1 MSEESQKEIQKQ
13 EALKQFFEALG
24 NSGTKTTAS
33 EVMKGLTLNFNP
45 KMISNLPVPEQ
56 IVNAYM
62 VEGVLKA
69 LDYPMEAHLVKTL
82 ADNYIKTHVSKVGK
96 QNRAKN
102 IIDAF
107 ASIFR
112 AELESEKATKGMFTK

>member
-1 MSEESQKEIQKQ
+1 MKEIQKQ

-33 EVMKGLTLNFNP
+33 EVMKGLTGNFNR
-45 KMISNLPVPEQ
+45 KMISNIPIPEQ

-62 VEGVLKA
+62 VETVLTA
-69 LDYPMEAHLVKTL
+69 LDYPAEADLVKKL
-82 ADNYIKTHVSKVGK
+82 ADNYLEVYVSKVGK
-96 QNRAKN
+96 QNRPKN
-102 IIDAF
+102 VIDAF

-112 AELESEKATKGMFTK
+112 AELEVEKSKKGMFTK